1 MGNELKR
8 QGMHLLLGVFYI
20 IILFFLVKP
29 EGLLVIAAI
38 LAFGLIV
45 SATHAHLKPSKF
57 LGKMLEHFERSGE
70 ENLPGKGALLFT
82 AGALLSA
89 LVFYPFSGMVAVGAV
104 TALTF
109 GDGFSTIIGRA
120 VGKTRI
126 VEGRTLEGTLA
137 GIAAA
142 SLALAV
148 FFPPETALAAAL
160 FGMLA
165 EYLPVNDNFSIPLAS
180 GAVLALL
187 V

>member
-126 VEGRTLEGTLA
+126 VEGRTLEG
-137 GIAAA
+137 IAAA